1 MTDVPV
7 DVGED
12 AVVIT
17 MSVETL
23 RIDTSIDLVIDV
35 LTGGLIVFLIGVVI
49 GGLVNGMIR
58 VGVDML
64 DG

>member
-1 MTDVPV
+1 MCNDLNSRPMTDVPV

-23 RIDTSIDLVIDV
+23 RIDTSIGLVVDV
-35 LTGGLIVFLIGVVI
+35 LTG
-49 GGLVNGMIR
+49 
-58 VGVDML
+58 
-64 DG
+64 